1 MSTVTVK
8 PEEVGMSSAGLENVT
23 HLVRRYVDQGRYAGT
38 VSVVARRGEVVH
50 FEANGLMDVE
60 RGQAMRPDTIFR
72 IYSMTK
78 PIVSVGLM
86 LLYEQGLFQLNDPV
100 SAYLPELADL
110 KVFAGG
116 DADRY
121 EVRDPARP
129 MTVRDLLMHTSG
141 LAALN
146 GKNPVGELYRRAGL
160 TGMDST
166 ATLAELPRQLAELP
180 LQADPGSRWI
190 YGISTDL
197 VGLLCEVIS
206 GQPLDQ
212 YLQDRLFDPLG
223 MVDTGFSVPE
233 PNIHRLAAAYTYAE
247 PGGADAVPCEGA
259 DAEPGGQ
266 QPRAYAV
273 ADDPWTS
280 AYTRPRTFL
289 SGVAGLVSTAGD
301 YLRFGRML
309 AGGGSLDGV
318 RVMGPRTLRFMTANH
333 LPDGRDL
340 ASMADFGGETRR
352 EGQGFGLGFGVLLD
366 QTVAQTIGTTGEYF
380 WGGAASTAFWVSPA
394 DDLITI
400 FLTQLRPSATYPIR
414 RELRA
419 AVYASL
425 TD

>member
-23 HLVRRYVDQGRYAGT
+23 RLVRRYVDQGRYAGT

-50 FEANGLMDVE
+50 FEANGSMDVE
-60 RGQAMRPDTIFR
+60 RGHAMRPDTIFR

-100 SAYLPELADL
+100 SAYLPELANL

-116 DADRY
+116 DAESF
-121 EVRDPARP
+121 EVREPARP

-166 ATLAELPRQLAELP
+166 ASLADLPRQLAELP

-223 MVDTGFSVPE
+223 MIDTGFSVPE

-247 PGGADAVPCEGA
+247 PGR
-259 DAEPGGQ
+259 Q
-266 QPRAYAV
+266 QSRAFV
-273 ADDPWTS
+273 LADDPWTS
-280 AYTRPRTFL
+280 AYTRPRSFL

-301 YLRFGRML
+301 YLRFCRMM
-309 AGGGSLDGV
+309 AGGGSVDGV

-366 QTVAQTIGTTGEYF
+366 QTVAQTIGTKGEYF

-394 DDLITI
+394 DDLIAI

-419 AVYASL
+419 AVYSSL

>member
-1 MSTVTVK
+1 MSTATVK

-23 HLVRRYVDQGRYAGT
+23 RLVRRYVDQGRYAGT

-50 FEANGLMDVE
+50 FEANGSMDVE

-116 DADRY
+116 DADRF
-121 EVRDPARP
+121 EVREPARP

-223 MVDTGFSVPE
+223 MIDTGFSVPE
-233 PNIHRLAAAYTYAE
+233 PNLHRLAAAYTYAE
-247 PGGADAVPCEGA
+247 PGGQRSNAFAL
-259 DAEPGGQ
+259 
-266 QPRAYAV
+266 

-280 AYTRPRTFL
+280 AYMRPRSFL

-301 YLRFGRML
+301 YLRFCRML
-309 AGGGSLDGV
+309 AGGGSVDGV

-366 QTVAQTIGTTGEYF
+366 QTVAQTIGTPGEYF

-419 AVYASL
+419 AVYSSL